1 MVQKIQGSEFLFLS
15 GERITDLD
23 DRGAEGWQVNSVAWD
38 IESRPAMLLLTRP
51 ALTFQ
56 EVVTMDQRRRF
67 FAQWGVADPGE
78 TDEESL

>member
-1 MVQKIQGSEFLFLS
+1 MSEPKTKNWEYLFLS

-23 DRGAEGWQVNSVAWD
+23 DRGAEGWHVASIAWNV
-38 IESRPAMLLLTRP
+38 ESRPAMLLLTRP

-67 FAQWGVADPGE
+67 FEQWGIANQ
-78 TDEESL
+78 EEEEGS